1 MIRVGTVFSGI
12 GAVEHALKQLG
23 IPHKIEFA
31 CDNGERRLK
40 TSYEDILVAT
50 KNMDN
55 EQKDLYV
62 SDLYNKESGINYVE
76 QSYKANYEI
85 EDSRFYQDVKLLDG
99 NEFQGKIDLFVGG
112 SPCQSFSVM
121 GKRGGLEEARGTLFY
136 EYARLVE
143 EIQPKVFIYENV
155 TGMLNHDGG
164 HTWEV
169 ISNIFNTLG
178 YVWKYWVL
186 NAKDF
191 GLPQNRRR
199 IFVVGFKNDLS
210 SFFEKIMDPQ
220 KIKLTHDMSALL
232 ENDIENKYYLPEK
245 GFKRAI
251 DPNQKKH
258 VALNGKIARCQVAC
272 QQYNWFGDMRFETLI
287 PKRIEDDDRIYKG
300 EYEGK
305 RGIARCLTPR
315 ECLRLMGFADT
326 FKIVVPDTHMYRQV
340 GNSIA
345 VNVMMEVVKRIN
357 LTGVFHEQSDEV
369 QKSNRL
375 QIATV
380 FSGIGAAEFALK
392 RLGIPHDIVFACDNG
407 EIDLSKP
414 DDEIFEELKNI
425 ESLEER
431 KALVRSYIP
440 PRRTNA
446 VKKSYLANYDMDEEH
461 YYHNVRFLEGAEY
474 KGKVDLFVGG
484 SPCQSFTLLGYQK
497 GLEEARG
504 TLFYE
509 FARLVKEIEPKVFI
523 YENVQGLIKHDKGQ
537 TWEVVQRVFDS
548 LGYKLHTQILDAVNY
563 GIPQKR
569 RRVFVVGFH
578 SGGEN
583 FTFPAEKE
591 LKFTMQSF
599 LLENAAEG
607 HVQAKGKE
615 IMVNDGGQEVPDK
628 YFLSERILPGI
639 MCEGTGGFSMKPE
652 IDLKIARPLM
662 STMHKMHRAG
672 EDNYVT
678 TNGKIRR
685 LAPRECLRLMGF
697 TDDFKIAVADTPMY
711 KQAGNSV
718 VVDVLMGLIQEILKC
733 MEGGKQS

>member
-12 GAVEHALKQLG
+12 GAVEHALDRLG
-23 IPHKIEFA
+23 MEHEIIFA

-40 TSYEDILVAT
+40 TDYKKILTDTQGMNNIERDKYISA
-50 KNMDN
+50 
-55 EQKDLYV
+55 LY
-62 SDLYNKESGINYVE
+62 DKEAGANYVE
-76 QSYKANYEI
+76 QSYKANYQI
-85 EDSRFYQDVKLLDG
+85 KDGKFFQDVKLLDG
-99 NEFQGKIDLFVGG
+99 NEFNGCIDLFVGG

-136 EYARLVE
+136 EYARLVK
-143 EIQPKVFIYENV
+143 EIEPKVFIYENV

-169 ISNIFNTLG
+169 ISNIFDTLG

-199 IFVVGFKNDLS
+199 IFVVGFKKEYSNL
-210 SFFEKIMDPQ
+210 FAKIMDPQ
-220 KIKLTHDMSALL
+220 KVKLTHDMSALL
-232 ENDIENKYYLPEK
+232 DTEVDNKYYLPEK

-272 QQYNWFGDMRFETLI
+272 QQYNWFGDMRFETVI
-287 PKRIEDDDRIYKG
+287 PKRIADDIRIYKG
-300 EYEGK
+300 EYNGEKGV
-305 RGIARCLTPR
+305 ARCLSPR
-315 ECLRLMGFADT
+315 ECLRLMGFSDS
-326 FKIVVPDTHMYRQV
+326 FKIVVPDMHMYRQV

-345 VNVMMEVVKRIN
+345 VNVLMEIMKRIN
-357 LTGVFHEQSDEV
+357 LTGVFVENTE
-369 QKSNRL
+369 KSACEKL
-375 QIATV
+375 KVATV
-380 FSGIGAAEFALK
+380 FSGIGAPEFALK
-392 RLGIPHDIVFACDNG
+392 RLGIPHTIVFACDNG
-407 EIDLSKP
+407 EIDLLES
-414 DDEIFEELKNI
+414 DDAISEHLKTLRT
-425 ESLEER
+425 LEE
-431 KALVRSYIP
+431 KKNYVKSKIP
-440 PRRTNA
+440 PRRVNS

-461 YYHNVRFLEGAEY
+461 YYHNVRFLDGNEY

-523 YENVQGLIKHDKGQ
+523 YENVQGLMKHDKGR

-548 LGYKLHTQILDAVNY
+548 LGYTLHTQILDAVNF

-569 RRVFVVGFH
+569 RRVFVVGFK
-578 SGGEN
+578 SGGDDFE
-583 FTFPAEKE
+583 FPLGKE

-599 LLENAAEG
+599 LLENAADGNVQSEG
-607 HVQAKGKE
+607 QNIVVKP
-615 IMVNDGGQEVPDK
+615 GGQEVPEK

-652 IDLKIARPLM
+652 IDLQIARPLM

-678 TNGKIRR
+678 TNGRIRR

-718 VVDVLMGLIQEILKC
+718 VVDVLMGIIEEILKC
-733 MEGGKQS
+733 I

>member
-1 MIRVGTVFSGI
+1 MLKLGTVFSGI
-12 GAVEHALKQLG
+12 GAVEHALERLG
-23 IPHKIEFA
+23 IQYEIEFA
-31 CDNGERRLK
+31 CDNGERKLK
-40 TSYEDILVAT
+40 TSYEDSEKVTRGMTNAERDKYVA
-50 KNMDN
+50 
-55 EQKDLYV
+55 DLY
-62 SDLYNKESGINYVE
+62 DKETGINYVE
-76 QSYKANYEI
+76 QSYKANYKI
-85 EDSRFYQDVKLLDG
+85 DDSKFYQDVKLIDG
-99 NEFQGKIDLFVGG
+99 REYKNKVDLFVGG

-121 GKRGGLEEARGTLFY
+121 GKHGGLEEARGTLFY

-155 TGMLNHDGG
+155 TGMLKHDKG

-169 ISNIFNTLG
+169 ISNIFDTLG
-178 YVWKYWVL
+178 YSWKYWVL
-186 NAKDF
+186 NATDF

-199 IFVVGFKNDLS
+199 IFVVGFRKELS
-210 SFFEKIMDPQ
+210 SFFDSIMDPQ
-220 KIKLTHDMSALL
+220 KIKLKRDMSALL
-232 ENDIENKYYLPEK
+232 EDNIPNKYYLPEK
-245 GFKRAI
+245 GFKRVI

-258 VALNGKIARCQVAC
+258 VALNGTIARCQVAC
-272 QQYNWFGDMRFETLI
+272 QQYNWFGDMRLEKDI
-287 PKRIEDDDRIYKG
+287 PNRLEEDERIYKG
-300 EYEGK
+300 EYNGK
-305 RGIARCLTPR
+305 RSVARCLTPR
-315 ECLRLMGFADT
+315 ECLRLMGYQDD
-326 FKIVVPDTHMYRQV
+326 FKIVVPDPHMYRQC

-345 VNVMMEVVKRIN
+345 VNVMMEVVRQIH
-357 LTGVFHEQSDEV
+357 LTGVFKEVESD
-369 QKSNRL
+369 NHDRL
-375 QIATV
+375 QVATV
-380 FSGIGAAEFALK
+380 FSGIGSPEFALK
-392 RLGIPHDIVFACDNG
+392 RLGISHDIVFACDNG
-407 EIDLSKP
+407 EIDMLKP
-414 DDEIFEELKNI
+414 DDEIAEEIKNL
-425 ESLEER
+425 STREER
-431 KALVRSYIP
+431 KTYVKAMIP
-440 PRRTNA
+440 PRRVNA

-461 YYHNVRFLEGAEY
+461 YYHNVRFLEGEEY
-474 KGKVDLFVGG
+474 KGNVDLFIGG

-509 FARLVKEIEPKVFI
+509 FARLVKEIEPKAFI
-523 YENVQGLIKHDKGQ
+523 YENVQGLLKHDKGR

-548 LGYKLHTQILDAVNY
+548 LGYKLHTQVLDAVDY

-569 RRVFVVGFH
+569 RRVFVVGFKE
-578 SGGEN
+578 GGDD
-583 FTFPAEKE
+583 FRFPKEKE

-607 HVQAKGKE
+607 HVQAKNKKIE
-615 IMVNDGGQEVPDK
+615 VTPGGQTVPEK

-678 TNGKIRR
+678 TNGRIRR

-718 VVDVLMGLIQEILKC
+718 VVDVMMGLIEEILKC
-733 MEGGKQS
+733 MEA

>member
-1 MIRVGTVFSGI
+1 MIKVGTVFSGI
-12 GAVEHALKQLG
+12 GAVEHALNLLG
-23 IPHKIEFA
+23 IAHEIEFA

-40 TSYEDILVAT
+40 TSYDEIFKAT
-50 KNMDN
+50 KDMNN
-55 EQKDLYV
+55 AEKDEYV
-62 SDLYNKESGINYVE
+62 SRLYDAEAGINYVE
-76 QSYKANYEI
+76 QSYKANYPI
-85 EDSRFYQDVKLLDG
+85 KKGRFYQDVKLFDG
-99 NEFQGKIDLFVGG
+99 TEFRDSIDLFVGG

-136 EYARLVE
+136 EYARLVK
-143 EIQPKVFIYENV
+143 EINPKVFIYENV

-164 HTWEV
+164 HTWKV

-178 YVWKYWVL
+178 YVWKHWVL

-199 IFVVGFKNDLS
+199 VFVVGFRKEYS
-210 SFFEKIMDPQ
+210 SLFDKIMDPQ

-232 ENDIENKYYLPEK
+232 EKDVQNKYYLPEK
-245 GFKRAI
+245 GFKRAV
-251 DPNQKKH
+251 DPSQKKH
-258 VALNGKIARCQVAC
+258 VALNGRIARCQVAC
-272 QQYNWFGDMRFETLI
+272 QQYNWFGDMRFETEI
-287 PKRIEDDDRIYKG
+287 PKRIMDDSRIFKG
-300 EYEGK
+300 EYDGK
-305 RGIARCLTPR
+305 IGIARCLTPR
-315 ECLRLMGFADT
+315 ECLRLMGFDDS
-326 FKIVVPDTHMYRQV
+326 FKIAVPDTHMYRQV

-345 VNVMMEVVKRIN
+345 VNVMIEVIKRIN
-357 LTGVFHEQSDEV
+357 LTGVLHKDENE
-369 QKSNRL
+369 KSKAKRL
-375 QIATV
+375 QVATV

-407 EIDLSKP
+407 EIDLLKTGE
-414 DDEIFEELKNI
+414 EISEEIKNYD
-425 ESLEER
+425 SLEER
-431 KALVRSYIP
+431 KAYVESQIP
-440 PRRTNA
+440 PRRINS
-446 VKKSYLANYDMDEEH
+446 VKKSYLANYNMDEEH
-461 YYHNVRFLEGAEY
+461 YYHDVRFLEGDEY

-509 FARLVKEIEPKVFI
+509 FARLVKEIEPQVFI
-523 YENVQGLIKHDKGQ
+523 YENVQGLMKHDKGK

-548 LGYKLHTQILDAVNY
+548 LGYTLHTQILDAVNY

-569 RRVFVVGFH
+569 RRVFVVGFKH
-578 SGGEN
+578 GGDK
-583 FTFPAEKE
+583 FSFPKEKE
-591 LKFTMQSF
+591 LFFTMQSF
-599 LLENAAEG
+599 LLENAADG
-607 HVQAKGKE
+607 HVQAKDKGITIKL
-615 IMVNDGGQEVPDK
+615 GGQEVPEK

-639 MCEGTGGFSMKPE
+639 MSEGTGGFSMKPE

-662 STMHKMHRAG
+662 SSMHKMHRAG

-718 VVDVLMGLIQEILKC
+718 VVDVLMGIIQEILKC
-733 MEGGKQS
+733 LEGDN

>member
-12 GAVEHALKQLG
+12 GAVEHALEQLG

-31 CDNGERRLK
+31 CDNGERKLK
-40 TSYEDILVAT
+40 TSYDKIIAVT
-50 KNMDN
+50 QKMSNKQRN
-55 EQKDLYV
+55 EYISELY
-62 SDLYNKESGINYVE
+62 DKESGVNYVE
-76 QSYKANYEI
+76 QSYRANYAIDEGH
-85 EDSRFYQDVKLLDG
+85 FYQDVKLLNG
-99 NEFQGKIDLFVGG
+99 NEFKGKIDLFVGG

-136 EYARLVE
+136 EYARLVK
-143 EIQPKVFIYENV
+143 EINPKVFIYENV

-164 HTWEV
+164 HTWKV
-169 ISNIFNTLG
+169 ISNIFDTLG

-199 IFVVGFKNDLS
+199 IFVVGFRKEYANLFD
-210 SFFEKIMDPQ
+210 KIMEPQ
-220 KIKLTHDMSALL
+220 KVKLTHDMTALL
-232 ENDIENKYYLPEK
+232 ETEVENKYYLPEK

-272 QQYNWFGDMRFETLI
+272 QQYNWFGDMRFETNI
-287 PKRIEDDDRIYKG
+287 PKRIADDNRIYKG
-300 EYEGK
+300 EFNGK
-305 RGIARCLTPR
+305 KGVARCLTPR

-326 FKIVVPDTHMYRQV
+326 FKIVVPDTQMYRQV

-345 VNVMMEVVKRIN
+345 VNVMMEVIKRIN
-357 LTGVFHEQSDEV
+357 LTGVFHEKKDDVLKE
-369 QKSNRL
+369 KRL
-375 QIATV
+375 QVATV
-380 FSGIGAAEFALK
+380 FSGIGAAEFALR
-392 RLGIPHDIVFACDNG
+392 RLKVPHDIVFACDNG
-407 EIDLSKP
+407 EIDLLKS
-414 DDEIFEELKNI
+414 DDEIAEELKKI
-425 ESLEER
+425 DTLEER
-431 KALVRSYIP
+431 KAYVKSQIP
-440 PRRTNA
+440 PRRINS

-461 YYHNVRFLEGAEY
+461 YYHNVRFLEGEEY
-474 KGKVDLFVGG
+474 RGKIDLFVGG

-523 YENVQGLIKHDKGQ
+523 YENVQGLMKHDKGR

-578 SGGEN
+578 SGGDD
-583 FTFPAEKE
+583 FIFPPEKK

-607 HVQAKGKE
+607 HVQAQG
-615 IMVNDGGQEVPDK
+615 NDIIVQPGGQEVPEK
-628 YFLSERILPGI
+628 YFLSDRILPGI

-718 VVDVLMGLIQEILKC
+718 VVDVLMGIIQEILKC
-733 MEGGKQS
+733 MKGW

>member
-1 MIRVGTVFSGI
+1 MIKLGTVFSGI
-12 GAVEHALKQLG
+12 GAVEHALDRLG
-23 IPHKIEFA
+23 IPYEIEFA
-31 CDNGERRLK
+31 CDNGERKLK
-40 TSYEDILVAT
+40 TSYEEIAIAT
-50 KNMDN
+50 KGMNNAEKNAYMAR
-55 EQKDLYV
+55 LY
-62 SDLYNKESGINYVE
+62 DKESGVNYVE
-76 QSYKANYEI
+76 QSYKANYKI
-85 EDSRFYQDVKLLDG
+85 SDDRFYQDVKLLDG
-99 NEFQGKIDLFVGG
+99 NEYRNKIDLFVGG

-121 GKRGGLEEARGTLFY
+121 GKREGLEEARGTLFY
-136 EYARLVE
+136 EYARLVK
-143 EIQPKVFIYENV
+143 EIRPKVFIYENV

-199 IFVVGFKNDLS
+199 IFVVGFRKDLS
-210 SFFEKIMDPQ
+210 AFFENLTDPV
-220 KIKLTHDMSALL
+220 KIKLTQDMTAFLDHD
-232 ENDIENKYYLPEK
+232 IPNKYYLPEK
-245 GFKRAI
+245 GFKRVI
-251 DPNQKKH
+251 DPNQIKH

-272 QQYNWFGDMRFETLI
+272 QQYNWFGDMRFETEI
-287 PKRIEDDDRIYKG
+287 PQRLEDDPRVYKG
-300 EYEGK
+300 EYKGQ
-305 RGIARCLTPR
+305 RGVARCLTPR

-326 FKIVVPDTHMYRQV
+326 FKIVVPDTQMYRQV

-357 LTGVFHEQSDEV
+357 LTGVFKPDNNSGS
-369 QKSNRL
+369 KRL
-375 QIATV
+375 QIATI

-392 RLGIPHDIVFACDNG
+392 RLGIEHDIVFACDNG
-407 EIDLSKP
+407 EIDLLKP
-414 DDEIFEELKNI
+414 IDEIAEELKKI
-425 ESLEER
+425 PTLEER
-431 KALVRSYIP
+431 KAYVKSLIP
-440 PRRTNA
+440 PKRANA
-446 VKKSYLANYDMDEEH
+446 VKKSYLANYDIDEEH
-461 YYHNVRFLEGAEY
+461 YYHDVRFLEGSEY
-474 KGKVDLFVGG
+474 KGKVDIFVGG

-523 YENVQGLIKHDKGQ
+523 YENVQGLLKHDKGR
-537 TWEVVQRVFDS
+537 TWEVVQRVFNS
-548 LGYKLHTQILDAVNY
+548 LGYKLHTKVLDAVNY

-569 RRVFVVGFH
+569 RRVFVVGFKN
-578 SGGEN
+578 GGEN
-583 FTFPAEKE
+583 FTFPQEKE
-591 LKFTMQSF
+591 LRFKMQDF

-607 HVQAKGKE
+607 HVKAVDKQIVIE
-615 IMVNDGGQEVPDK
+615 PGGQEVPDK
-628 YFLSERILPGI
+628 YFLSDRILPGI

-652 IDLKIARPLM
+652 IDLEIARPLM

-678 TNGKIRR
+678 TKGRIRR

-718 VVDVLMGLIQEILKC
+718 VVDVLMGIIEEILKC
-733 MEGGKQS
+733 MEV

>member
-1 MIRVGTVFSGI
+1 MINVGTVFSGI
-12 GAVEHALKQLG
+12 GAVEHALDLLG
-23 IPHKIEFA
+23 IDHRVIFA
-31 CDNGERRLK
+31 CDNGERKLK
-40 TSYEDILVAT
+40 TEYKDIVKNTQNMTNEDR
-50 KNMDN
+50 
-55 EQKDLYV
+55 
-62 SDLYNKESGINYVE
+62 NKYISEIYDKEAGVNYVE
-76 QSYKANYEI
+76 QSYKANYTI
-85 EDSRFYQDVKLLDG
+85 ENDAYFQDVKLLDG
-99 NEFQGKIDLFVGG
+99 NEFKGKIDLFVGG
-112 SPCQSFSVM
+112 SPCQSFSIM

-136 EYARLVE
+136 EYARLVK
-143 EIQPKVFIYENV
+143 EIEPKVFIYENV
-155 TGMLNHDGG
+155 TGMLNHDNG
-164 HTWEV
+164 HTWKV
-169 ISNIFNTLG
+169 ISNIFDTLG

-199 IFVVGFKNDLS
+199 IFVVGFKKEYSNL
-210 SFFEKIMDPQ
+210 FEKIMEPQ

-232 ENDIENKYYLPEK
+232 DKKVDNKYYLPEK

-251 DPNQKKH
+251 DPKQKKH

-272 QQYNWFGDMRFETLI
+272 QQYNWFGDMRFESEI
-287 PKRIEDDDRIYKG
+287 PNRIENDNRIYKG
-300 EYEGK
+300 EYNGE
-305 RGIARCLTPR
+305 RGVARCLSPR
-315 ECLRLMGFADT
+315 ECLRLMGFSDS
-326 FKIVVPDTHMYRQV
+326 FKIVVPDTQMYRQV

-357 LTGVFHEQSDEV
+357 LTGIFDKVSDDSR
-369 QKSNRL
+369 KGRL
-375 QIATV
+375 QVATV

-407 EIDLSKP
+407 EIELLKS
-414 DDEIFEELKNI
+414 DEEIAENLKKYDT
-425 ESLEER
+425 LEAR
-431 KALVRSYIP
+431 KEYIKSQIP
-440 PRRTNA
+440 PRRINA
-446 VKKSYLANYDMDEEH
+446 VKKSYLANYNMDEDH
-461 YYHNVRFLEGAEY
+461 YYHNVRFLEGNEY
-474 KGKVDLFVGG
+474 RGKVDLFVGG

-509 FARLVKEIEPKVFI
+509 FARLVKEIEPKAFI
-523 YENVQGLIKHDKGQ
+523 YENVQGLMKHDKGR

-548 LGYKLHTQILDAVNY
+548 LGYTLHTQILDAANY

-569 RRVFVVGFH
+569 RRVFVVGFKT
-578 SGGEN
+578 GGES
-583 FTFPAEKE
+583 FVFPPEKE

-599 LLENAAEG
+599 LLENAADG
-607 HVQAKGKE
+607 NVQARDKE
-615 IMVNDGGQEVPDK
+615 IVVKDGGQVVPEK

-652 IDLKIARPLM
+652 IDLPIARPLM

-678 TNGKIRR
+678 TNGRIRR

-718 VVDVLMGLIQEILKC
+718 VVDVLMGIIDEIMKC
-733 MEGGKQS
+733 I

>member
-1 MIRVGTVFSGI
+1 MLKLGTVFSGI
-12 GAVEHALKQLG
+12 GAVEHALERLG
-23 IPHKIEFA
+23 IQYEIEFA
-31 CDNGERRLK
+31 CDNGERKLK
-40 TSYEDILVAT
+40 TSYEDIEKVTRGMTNSEKDKYVA
-50 KNMDN
+50 
-55 EQKDLYV
+55 DLY
-62 SDLYNKESGINYVE
+62 DKETGINYVE
-76 QSYKANYEI
+76 QSYKANYKI
-85 EDSRFYQDVKLLDG
+85 DDSKFYQDVKLIDG
-99 NEFQGKIDLFVGG
+99 REYKNKVDLFVGG

-121 GKRGGLEEARGTLFY
+121 GKHGGLEEARGTLFY

-155 TGMLNHDGG
+155 TGMLKHDKG

-169 ISNIFNTLG
+169 ISNIFDTLG
-178 YVWKYWVL
+178 YSWKYWVL
-186 NAKDF
+186 NATDF

-199 IFVVGFKNDLS
+199 IFVVGFRKELS
-210 SFFEKIMDPQ
+210 SFFDSIMDPQ
-220 KIKLTHDMSALL
+220 KIKLKRDMSALL
-232 ENDIENKYYLPEK
+232 EDNIPNKYYLPEK
-245 GFKRAI
+245 GFKRVI

-258 VALNGKIARCQVAC
+258 VALNGTIARCQVAC
-272 QQYNWFGDMRFETLI
+272 QQYNWFGDMRLEKDI
-287 PKRIEDDDRIYKG
+287 PNRLEEDERIYKG
-300 EYEGK
+300 EYNGK
-305 RGIARCLTPR
+305 RSVARCLTPR
-315 ECLRLMGFADT
+315 ECLRLMGYQDD
-326 FKIVVPDTHMYRQV
+326 FKIVVPDPHMYRQC

-345 VNVMMEVVKRIN
+345 VNVMMEVVRQIH
-357 LTGVFHEQSDEV
+357 LTGVFKEVESD
-369 QKSNRL
+369 NHDRL
-375 QIATV
+375 QVATV
-380 FSGIGAAEFALK
+380 FSGIGSPEFALK
-392 RLGIPHDIVFACDNG
+392 RLGISHDIVFACDNG
-407 EIDLSKP
+407 EIDMLKP
-414 DDEIFEELKNI
+414 DDEIAEEIKNL
-425 ESLEER
+425 STREER
-431 KALVRSYIP
+431 KTYVKAMIP
-440 PRRTNA
+440 PRRVNA

-461 YYHNVRFLEGAEY
+461 YYHNVRFLEGEEY
-474 KGKVDLFVGG
+474 KGNVDLFIGG

-509 FARLVKEIEPKVFI
+509 FARLVKEIEPKAFI
-523 YENVQGLIKHDKGQ
+523 YENVQGLLKHDKGR

-548 LGYKLHTQILDAVNY
+548 LGYKLHTQVLDAVDY

-569 RRVFVVGFH
+569 RRVFVVGFKE
-578 SGGEN
+578 GGDD
-583 FTFPAEKE
+583 FRFPKEKE

-607 HVQAKGKE
+607 HVQAKNKKIE
-615 IMVNDGGQEVPDK
+615 VTPGGQTVPEK

-678 TNGKIRR
+678 TNGRIRR

-718 VVDVLMGLIQEILKC
+718 VVDVMMGLIEEILKC
-733 MEGGKQS
+733 MEA

>member
-1 MIRVGTVFSGI
+1 MIKVGTVFSGI
-12 GAVEHALKQLG
+12 GAVEHALDLLG
-23 IPHKIEFA
+23 IAHEIEFA
-31 CDNGERRLK
+31 CDNGERKLK
-40 TSYEDILVAT
+40 TSYDEIFEAT
-50 KNMDN
+50 RNMSN
-55 EQKDLYV
+55 AEKDEYV
-62 SDLYNKESGINYVE
+62 SRLYDVEAGINYVE
-76 QSYKANYEI
+76 QSYRANYPI
-85 EDSRFYQDVKLLDG
+85 KKGRFYQDVKLFDG
-99 NEFQGKIDLFVGG
+99 TEFRDSIDLFVGG

-136 EYARLVE
+136 EYARLVK
-143 EIQPKVFIYENV
+143 EINPKVFIYENV

-169 ISNIFNTLG
+169 ISNIFDTLG

-199 IFVVGFKNDLS
+199 IVVVGFRKEYS
-210 SFFEKIMDPQ
+210 SLFDKIMDPQ
-220 KIKLTHDMSALL
+220 KIKLTHDMSTLL
-232 ENDIENKYYLPEK
+232 EKDVQNKYYLPEK
-245 GFKRAI
+245 GFKRAV

-272 QQYNWFGDMRFETLI
+272 QQYNWFGDMRFETDI
-287 PKRIEDDDRIYKG
+287 PQRIMDDSRIFKG
-300 EYEGK
+300 EHDGK
-305 RGIARCLTPR
+305 LGIARCLTPR
-315 ECLRLMGFADT
+315 ECLRLMGFDDS
-326 FKIVVPDTHMYRQV
+326 FKIAVPDTHMYRQV

-357 LTGVFHEQSDEV
+357 LTGVFHKDEDE
-369 QKSNRL
+369 KSEAKRL
-375 QIATV
+375 QVATV

-407 EIDLSKP
+407 EIDLLKT
-414 DDEIFEELKNI
+414 DDEISEELKKYDT
-425 ESLEER
+425 LEQR
-431 KALVRSYIP
+431 KAYVESQIP
-440 PRRTNA
+440 PRRINS
-446 VKKSYLANYDMDEEH
+446 VKKSYLANYNMDEDH
-461 YYHNVRFLEGAEY
+461 YYHNVRFLEGSEY

-509 FARLVKEIEPKVFI
+509 FARLIKEIEPKVFI
-523 YENVQGLIKHDKGQ
+523 YENVQGLMKHDKGK

-548 LGYKLHTQILDAVNY
+548 LGYTLHTQILDAVNY
-563 GIPQKR
+563 GVPQKR
-569 RRVFVVGFH
+569 RRVFVVGFKH
-578 SGGEN
+578 GGDE
-583 FTFPAEKE
+583 FTFPKEKE
-591 LKFTMQSF
+591 LHFTMQSF
-599 LLENAAEG
+599 LLENAADG
-607 HVQAKGKE
+607 HVRAKDKGITVKP
-615 IMVNDGGQEVPDK
+615 GGQEVPEK

-662 STMHKMHRAG
+662 SSMHKMHRAG

-685 LAPRECLRLMGF
+685 LTPRECLRLMGF

-718 VVDVLMGLIQEILKC
+718 VVDVLMGIIQEILKC
-733 MEGGKQS
+733 MERGN